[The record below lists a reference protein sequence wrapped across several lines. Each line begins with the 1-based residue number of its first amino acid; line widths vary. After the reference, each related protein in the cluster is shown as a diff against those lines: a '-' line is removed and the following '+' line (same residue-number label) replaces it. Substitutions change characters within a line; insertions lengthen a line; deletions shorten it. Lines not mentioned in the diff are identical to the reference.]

1 MINDIIGMSTEINKT
16 IEESKRHK
24 RVNSMRQNVFYTI
37 KNKENKQLFKLSKK
51 TEKIT
56 TAIFMV
62 SELLAPHDP
71 LRQHLRTTSLELL
84 NVTFRMVR
92 TKAHLVEEVL
102 QECILTCEHVHSLLD
117 IVHMNMALSDMNH
130 AILVHEIELLEK
142 SFIENVKYDTRY
154 RFEEYSAVTNMRLLP
169 HFFGTEFDD
178 TPAQI
183 ETENNSHT
191 SSETIPEHSQG
202 QTTSSKIKKTS
213 PEIIKDTVK
222 DIPKSKGQN
231 VVYKSSQVLREE
243 GNSFVSQLK
252 YERRTIMLSLIKRK
266 GSATMQDV
274 TEVIKNCSTK
284 TLQREIQ
291 ELIDEGIVIKKG
303 NRRWTTYFLS

>member
-1 MINDIIGMSTEINKT
+1 MSTEINKT
-16 IEESKRHK
+16 ITESKRHK

-56 TAIFMV
+56 SAIFMV
-62 SELLAPHDP
+62 SELLTSQDP
-71 LRQHLRTTSLELL
+71 LRQHLRTVGLELL
-84 NVTFRMVR
+84 EITFRMAR

-117 IVHMNMALSDMNH
+117 ILHMNMALSDMNH

-154 RFEEYSAVTNMRLLP
+154 RFEEYSAITNMRLAP

-178 TPAQI
+178 TPTQI
-183 ETENNSHT
+183 ETETTPRTSDEVTSLHT
-191 SSETIPEHSQG
+191 QG
-202 QTTSSKIKKTS
+202 HAVTSKIKKTS
-213 PEIIKDTVK
+213 PEILKDNIKD
-222 DIPKSKGQN
+222 IQKSKGQN
-231 VVYKSSQVLREE
+231 VVYKSPKSDSEE
-243 GNSFVSQLK
+243 SSSFVSQFK

-266 GSATMQDV
+266 GSATMQDI
-274 TEVIKNCSTK
+274 TEIIKNCSTK